1 MPLILIITIASFVY
15 VCQSAAY
22 AQTPGM
28 QQSADNTS
36 PTITTPNDPVI
47 AEATG
52 PQGAIVSFDVSALDD
67 VGGNIVPQCIPS
79 SGSTFRMGETTV
91 NCTSIDGADNL
102 EEKSFEV
109 IRCKTPYLQPQLLK
123 QPRLDGW
130 AKLRTRKH
138 NLRRHRL

>member
-47 AEATG
+47 DEATG
-52 PQGAIVSFDVSALDD
+52 LQGAIVNFDVSATDD
-67 VGGNIVPQCIPS
+67 IGGNIVPQCN
-79 SGSTFRMGETTV
+79 TVFR
-91 NCTSIDGADNL
+91 
-102 EEKSFEV
+102 KYF
-109 IRCKTPYLQPQLLK
+109 
-123 QPRLDGW
+123 
-130 AKLRTRKH
+130 
-138 NLRRHRL
+138 